1 MPITG
6 PLTDNELTVV
16 RAMIAEWQAG
26 KDAQAQ
32 SLIDQKQTA
41 EGQLRGLLPALT
53 PEKAVQVE
61 TELAKDVVAEPLVKG

>member
-1 MPITG
+1 MPITETEETI
-6 PLTDNELTVV
+6 L
-16 RAMIAEWQAG
+16 RAMIAEWQSG

-61 TELAKDVVAEPLVKG
+61 TELAKDVVAEPILKV